1 MNSVWD
7 EKQILETIEP
17 VIAALGCTVV
27 DVKVKS
33 IKGTIQVRLVVYR
46 EEGVTVGDC
55 SEIYK
60 TIYPRLEVFLDNEDI
75 NLEVSSPGIGRVLK
89 DKREYRI
96 FTGRPVALLFEGE
109 SEWENGTIIEV
120 YPDSLVFEQEK
131 ELNTVSFEKIR
142 KVKLV

>member
-1 MNSVWD
+1 MQD

-17 VIAALGCTVV
+17 VIATLGFTVV
-27 DVKVKS
+27 DVKVRS

-46 EEGVTVGDC
+46 EEGVTLGDC

-96 FTGRPVALLFEGE
+96 FTGRSVALLFEGE
-109 SEWENGTIIEV
+109 SEWEEGVITEV
-120 YPDSLVFEQEK
+120 YSDALVFKQEN

-142 KVKLV
+142 KAKLM